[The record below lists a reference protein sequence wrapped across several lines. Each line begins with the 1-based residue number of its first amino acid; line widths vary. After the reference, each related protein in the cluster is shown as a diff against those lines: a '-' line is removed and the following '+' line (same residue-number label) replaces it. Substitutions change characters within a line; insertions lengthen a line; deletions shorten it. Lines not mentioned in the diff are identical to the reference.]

1 MTREL
6 KVKIS
11 DELIEHFNTIADA
24 QERDRIAHGW
34 PSLEDTLREAAK
46 AAEKLHAKESLQET
60 VNSAVATFVTKKK
73 EYGNTDE
80 IVVSAMKALYPSGVP
95 LERYYEAIF
104 TLKILEKLSR
114 LSSTSLSEERL
125 RDAYKDVVG
134 YGLLGVDAYNREI
147 ENKEKPETT

>member
-1 MTREL
+1 MTENITITNIPTMTQEPDARGESPTWEERFGVAEPFDPQN
-6 KVKIS
+6 KNGKIRDIVNDAVMTFIVK
-11 DELIEHFNTIADA
+11 
-24 QERDRIAHGW
+24 QR
-34 PSLEDTLREAAK
+34 
-46 AAEKLHAKESLQET
+46 
-60 VNSAVATFVTKKK
+60 

-114 LSSTSLSEERL
+114 LSSLSLSEERL

>member
-1 MTREL
+1 MSEREL
-6 KVKIS
+6 KVRLTGEYQEMFRQIG
-11 DELIEHFNTIADA
+11 EA
-24 QERDRIAHGW
+24 QERDKSNW
-34 PSLEDTLREAAK
+34 PTEKEMEQRLTVERVRSKVLEAL
-46 AAEKLHAKESLQET
+46 ET
-60 VNSAVATFVTKKK
+60 FIQKKK

-80 IVVSAMKALYPSGVP
+80 IVVSAMKALYPAGVP

-147 ENKEKPETT
+147 DKKEKPGT

>member
-1 MTREL
+1 MNE
-6 KVKIS
+6 
-11 DELIEHFNTIADA
+11 IAN
-24 QERDRIAHGW
+24 IKSM
-34 PSLEDTLREAAK
+34 SLEEAMGEAAK
-46 AAEKLHAKESLQET
+46 MQEQLHKNGKLKELVT
-60 VNSAVATFVTKKK
+60 TAVSTFNTKQK

-80 IVVSAMKALYPSGVP
+80 IVVSAMKALYPAGVP

-114 LSSTSLSEERL
+114 LSSTALTEERL

-147 ENKEKPETT
+147 EKKEKPGT